1 MKLKLTIYLI
11 VVLYTQ
17 VVYSQVNVTQTK
29 YDVHETFS
37 KSIYLEDLSQL
48 VDSIKLYHPQPFEFI
63 TEENFDLFV
72 ETKKNS
78 ISDSTTISE
87 FVWLCK
93 SLMAIVGCGHTSIS
107 VENVLA
113 LNPSMFFPME
123 VFYIDD
129 KLYVTDPLSNKK
141 IINLGDEIIS
151 INGIDVKKLKSEI
164 YATINSDGYNPSL
177 RELQTNENFRAY
189 CAFQLKFPPTFTVE
203 IKTNTDIKTLELEAS
218 KEKSAKI
225 NYLSQCKD
233 NLCFEEDLSNSL
245 GIITIRSFNFYN
257 DKLPEFKM
265 FIDSCFKQIELNK
278 LENLVIDV
286 RNNYGGDPFCAS
298 YLLQYIA
305 VEPFRY
311 YKKNSTKW
319 YSDLEQMTPL
329 KKNNFS
335 GALYVLINGGCFST
349 TGHFVSLLKAKTST
363 IFIGQETGATYSCN
377 ANSITFQ
384 LKNTGIY
391 TSVATEIYQTDVT
404 SFLKS
409 KGILPHYTIYP
420 KLYDIINNLDLEM
433 EKVINLINER

>member
-1 MKLKLTIYLI
+1 
-11 VVLYTQ
+11 
-17 VVYSQVNVTQTK
+17 
-29 YDVHETFS
+29 
-37 KSIYLEDLSQL
+37 
-48 VDSIKLYHPQPFEFI
+48 
-63 TEENFDLFV
+63 
-72 ETKKNS
+72 
-78 ISDSTTISE
+78 
-87 FVWLCK
+87 
-93 SLMAIVGCGHTSIS
+93 
-107 VENVLA
+107 
-113 LNPSMFFPME
+113 
-123 VFYIDD
+123 
-129 KLYVTDPLSNKK
+129 
-141 IINLGDEIIS
+141 
-151 INGIDVKKLKSEI
+151 
-164 YATINSDGYNPSL
+164 
-177 RELQTNENFRAY
+177 
-189 CAFQLKFPPTFTVE
+189 
-203 IKTNTDIKTLELEAS
+203 
-218 KEKSAKI
+218 
-225 NYLSQCKD
+225 
-233 NLCFEEDLSNSL
+233 
-245 GIITIRSFNFYN
+245 
-257 DKLPEFKM
+257 M

-286 RNNYGGDPFCAS
+286 RNNYGGDPYCAS